1 MDRKQKNIHNSFQ
14 GSRKDHGMEN
24 VEDYVEI
31 VDDLIQ
37 KSGEARIVDI
47 SNKLGITQAT
57 ANKTIQRLI
66 SSGFLYK
73 EPYRSVFLTIKGQK
87 LARDTKKRHGI
98 VYNFLRKIGVS
109 KKTATFDSEGIEH
122 HVSQETLKALNK
134 IVKK

>member
-1 MDRKQKNIHNSFQ
+1 MDRNKKNNRNSFQ
-14 GSRKDHGMEN
+14 NSRNDHGMEN
-24 VEDYVEI
+24 AEDYVEI
-31 VDDLIQ
+31 VADLIQ
-37 KSGEARIVDI
+37 KNGEARIVDI
-47 SNKLGITQAT
+47 SDKLGITQAT
-57 ANKTIQRLI
+57 TNKTIQRLI

-109 KKTATFDSEGIEH
+109 KKMATFDSEGIEH